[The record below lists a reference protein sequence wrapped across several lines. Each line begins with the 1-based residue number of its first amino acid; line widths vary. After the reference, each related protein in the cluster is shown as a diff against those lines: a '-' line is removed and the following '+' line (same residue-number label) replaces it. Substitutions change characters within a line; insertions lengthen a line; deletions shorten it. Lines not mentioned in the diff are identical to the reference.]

1 MLRRFFNEWKI
12 VFLKIFDYKG
22 KTDLKSCSYVFI
34 FQLFMFML
42 AVILGLM
49 IWFVY
54 SELFITLF
62 LIVLAYFILSLPA
75 IIALMVR
82 RLRDA
87 NTNVYQILI
96 IPLSYLSIY
105 LWMEIIAYQ
114 MDIIYQ
120 LLGFLIILFLSHFYV
135 IVLLLLPSTKSENT

>member
-12 VFLKIFDYKG
+12 VFIKIIDYKG

-49 IWFVY
+49 IWFIY

-87 NTNVYQILI
+87 DTSVYQILI
-96 IPLSYLSIY
+96 IPLSYLFIY
-105 LWMEIIAYQ
+105 IWMEIIAYQ

-135 IVLLLLPSTKSENT
+135 IVLLLLPSAKSENT